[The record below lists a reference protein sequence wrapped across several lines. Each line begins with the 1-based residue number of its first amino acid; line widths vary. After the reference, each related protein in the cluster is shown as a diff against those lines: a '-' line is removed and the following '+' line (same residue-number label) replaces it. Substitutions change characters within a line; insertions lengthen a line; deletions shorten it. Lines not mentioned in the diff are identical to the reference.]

1 MSVTRNNGGTTGDG
15 LEDLG
20 IPGPVFLR
28 DALTSCTDPLKAIE
42 EFQLENGVLLPSL
55 RPMLPLLDLHGVRR
69 LDFHQSVLE
78 ELREKLVKRIN
89 EIGAERTTEK
99 SSGDK
104 RLKDMLSK
112 SFAAVRV
119 PALRP
124 VVMCILRN
132 TPHIDDKYL
141 RVLVR
146 EKELYNSADTEV
158 KRQIWKDNQSL
169 FGDEVS
175 PLFSKYIIEK
185 EQILFDHLNLNSL
198 FFSPSPKVRRQG
210 EVVQKLAHMIGH
222 SVKLYDM
229 VLQFLRT
236 LFLRTKNIH
245 YCTLRA
251 ELLMAL
257 HDLEVQDIISVDPCH
272 KFTWC
277 LDACIREKNV
287 DIKRSRELQ
296 GFLDSIK
303 RGQEQVLGDLS
314 MTLCDPYAVNFLAS
328 SAIKIALHLINGE
341 SLPREN
347 AVLVLLL
354 RMLALGLSA
363 WQMIDSQD
371 FKEPKLDSQVV
382 TKFLPALMSL
392 MVDDQIRQLNCKLPP
407 DERESAIAIIEHSGP
422 PPDACQAYA
431 QLSGVAAVLSMY
443 YALHVGGGIVA
454 GGASAAGVSTVSGSS
469 LGSGKSRGDARG
481 LMRVLATLPNC
492 QAQRAFEDPFLHTL
506 VSLLILNM
514 ADEFSNE
521 SFCTVIFDEFFLA
534 GLGRDNVTRH
544 LLKLLWYIYPKLPPA
559 RLHSLMKALQPTSQ
573 HNEAVHS
580 LYEALREKIGS
591 RSTENLP
598 PSSQGSRMSLDGP
611 TSPLTP
617 GVSPISGITTPPS
630 VSSPM
635 RPL

>member
-1 MSVTRNNGGTTGDG
+1 MNTVKGSGEIGNGLD
-15 LEDLG
+15 DLG
-20 IPGPVFLR
+20 IPGQGFLR

-42 EFQLENGVLLPSL
+42 EFQLENGILLPSL

-69 LDFHQSVLE
+69 LDFHASVLE
-78 ELREKLVKRIN
+78 ELREKLIKRIN
-89 EIGAERTTEK
+89 EIGTERADKGST
-99 SSGDK
+99 GDR
-104 RLKDMLSK
+104 RLKELLSK
-112 SFAAVRV
+112 SFPAVRV
-119 PALRP
+119 AALRP

-146 EKELYNSADTEV
+146 EKELYNDADTEV

-175 PLFSKYIIEK
+175 PLFSRYIIEK
-185 EQILFDHLNLNSL
+185 EQILFDHRNLNSL
-198 FFSPSPKVRRQG
+198 FFMPSPKVRRQG

-314 MTLCDPYAVNFLAS
+314 MILCDPYAVNFLAS

-341 SLPREN
+341 ALPREN

-443 YALHVGGGIVA
+443 YALHVGGG
-454 GGASAAGVSTVSGSS
+454 GGVGRG
-469 LGSGKSRGDARG
+469 RGDARG

-544 LLKLLWYIYPKLPPA
+544 LLKLLWYIHPKLPPT
-559 RLHSLMKALQPTSQ
+559 RLHTLMKALQPTSQ
-573 HNEAVHS
+573 HNEAVHN
-580 LYEALREKIGS
+580 LYEALRDKIGN
-591 RSTENLP
+591 RSTEDQLTPTAQMDTLGLECP
-598 PSSQGSRMSLDGP
+598 P
-611 TSPLTP
+611 SPLT
-617 GVSPISGITTPPS
+617 GVPTPAS
-630 VSSPM
+630 CS
-635 RPL
+635 L

>member
-1 MSVTRNNGGTTGDG
+1 MNTVKNNCESGSG

-20 IPGPVFLR
+20 IPGQVFLR

-42 EFQLENGVLLPSL
+42 EFQLENGILLPSL

-69 LDFHQSVLE
+69 LDFHASVLE
-78 ELREKLVKRIN
+78 ELREKLIKRIN
-89 EIGAERTTEK
+89 EIGTERADK
-99 SSGDK
+99 GSSGDR
-104 RLKDMLSK
+104 RLKELLSK
-112 SFAAVRV
+112 SFPAVRV
-119 PALRP
+119 SALRP

-132 TPHIDDKYL
+132 TPHIEDKYL

-146 EKELYNSADTEV
+146 EKELYNDADTEV

-175 PLFSKYIIEK
+175 PLFSRYIIEK
-185 EQILFDHLNLNSL
+185 EQILFDHRNLNSL
-198 FFSPSPKVRRQG
+198 FFTPSPKVRRQG

-287 DIKRSRELQ
+287 DVKRSRELQ

-341 SLPREN
+341 ALPREN

-443 YALHVGGGIVA
+443 YALHVGGG
-454 GGASAAGVSTVSGSS
+454 GGVGRA
-469 LGSGKSRGDARG
+469 RGDARG

-534 GLGRDNVTRH
+534 GLARDNVTRH
-544 LLKLLWYIYPKLPPA
+544 LLKLLWYIYPKLPPT
-559 RLHSLMKALQPTSQ
+559 RLHTLMKALQPTSQ
-573 HNEAVHS
+573 HNEAVHN

-591 RSTENLP
+591 RSTEDQLATTPQIDTLGLDCP
-598 PSSQGSRMSLDGP
+598 P
-611 TSPLTP
+611 SPLT
-617 GVSPISGITTPPS
+617 GVPTP
-630 VSSPM
+630 SS
-635 RPL
+635 L

>member
-1 MSVTRNNGGTTGDG
+1 MTTGKSTSGTGDG

-20 IPGPVFLR
+20 VPGQAFLR

-42 EFQLENGVLLPSL
+42 EFQLENGILLPSL

-69 LDFHQSVLE
+69 LDFHASVLE
-78 ELREKLVKRIN
+78 ELREKLVRRIN
-89 EIGAERTTEK
+89 EIGTERGEK
-99 SSGDK
+99 GIAGDR
-104 RLKDMLSK
+104 RLKELLSK
-112 SFAAVRV
+112 SFPAVRV
-119 PALRP
+119 TALRP

-132 TPHIDDKYL
+132 TPHIEDKYL

-146 EKELYNSADTEV
+146 EKELYNDADTEV

-175 PLFSKYIIEK
+175 PLFSRYIIEK
-185 EQILFDHLNLNSL
+185 EQVLFDHRNLNSL
-198 FFSPSPKVRRQG
+198 FFTPSPKVRRQG
-210 EVVQKLAHMIGH
+210 EVVQKLAHMIGR

-341 SLPREN
+341 ALPREN

-363 WQMIDSQD
+363 WHMIDSQD

-392 MVDDQIRQLNCKLPP
+392 MVDDQIRQLNCRLPP

-431 QLSGVAAVLSMY
+431 ELSGVAAVLSMY
-443 YALHVGGGIVA
+443 YALHIGGG
-454 GGASAAGVSTVSGSS
+454 GGSS
-469 LGSGKSRGDARG
+469 RSRGDARG

-514 ADEFSNE
+514 TDEFSSE

-544 LLKLLWYIYPKLPPA
+544 LLKLLWYIHPKLPPT
-559 RLHSLMKALQPTSQ
+559 RLRSLLKALQPTSQ
-573 HNEAVHS
+573 HNETVHS
-580 LYEALREKIGS
+580 LYEALREKMNS
-591 RSTENLP
+591 RSSDD
-598 PSSQGSRMSLDGP
+598 PSTSTVQMDTLVLDCP
-611 TSPLTP
+611 TSSLTSVP
-617 GVSPISGITTPPS
+617 ASTTGSGH
-630 VSSPM
+630 
-635 RPL
+635 L

>member
-1 MSVTRNNGGTTGDG
+1 MSVTRNNGGGGTSGDG

-20 IPGPVFLR
+20 IPGQIFLR

-69 LDFHQSVLE
+69 LDFHASVLE
-78 ELREKLVKRIN
+78 ELGEKLVKRIN
-89 EIGAERTTEK
+89 EIGMERSEK
-99 SSGDK
+99 SGGGNSHHDK
-104 RLKDMLSK
+104 RLKDLLSK
-112 SFAAVRV
+112 SFSAVRV
-119 PALRP
+119 AALRP

-146 EKELYNSADTEV
+146 EKELYSSADTEV

-185 EQILFDHLNLNSL
+185 EQVLFDHRNLNSL
-198 FFSPSPKVRRQG
+198 FFMPSPKVRRQG

-257 HDLEVQDIISVDPCH
+257 HDLEIQDIISVDPCH

-287 DIKRSRELQ
+287 DVKRSRELQ
-296 GFLDSIK
+296 GFLDSIR

-328 SAIKIALHLINGE
+328 SAVKIALHLINGE
-341 SLPREN
+341 SMPRDN
-347 AVLVLLL
+347 PVLILLL

-363 WQMIDSQD
+363 WQMIESQD
-371 FKEPKLDSQVV
+371 FKEPKLDAQIV

-392 MVDDQIRQLNCKLPP
+392 MVDDQIRQLNSKLPP
-407 DERESAIAIIEHSGP
+407 DERASAIAIIEHSGP
-422 PPDACQAYA
+422 PPDACQAYS

-443 YALHVGGGIVA
+443 YSLHVGGVA
-454 GGASAAGVSTVSGSS
+454 GGVSAAAAGAATGGGIHSNQ
-469 LGSGKSRGDARG
+469 SGKARGDARG

-559 RLHSLMKALQPTSQ
+559 RLHSLVKALQPTSQ

-580 LYEALREKIGS
+580 LYQALNEKIGN
-591 RSTENLP
+591 RGKEDA
-598 PSSQGSRMSLDGP
+598 SS
-611 TSPLTP
+611 SPLQHERLGLDSP
-617 GVSPISGITTPPS
+617 NSPLKGVTNIGTQGTST
-630 VSSPM
+630 
-635 RPL
+635 

>member
-1 MSVTRNNGGTTGDG
+1 MNVARNNGTPVDS
-15 LEDLG
+15 LEELG
-20 IPGPVFLR
+20 IPGQNSLR
-28 DALTSCTDPLKAIE
+28 DALTSCEDPLKAIE
-42 EFQLENGVLLPSL
+42 EFQMQNGILLPSL

-69 LDFHQSVLE
+69 LDFHASVLE
-78 ELREKLVKRIN
+78 ELREKLIKRIN
-89 EIGAERTTEK
+89 EIGSER
-99 SSGDK
+99 GDK
-104 RLKDMLSK
+104 STATDRKLKELLAK
-112 SFAAVRV
+112 SFPAVRI

-141 RVLVR
+141 KVLVR
-146 EKELYNSADTEV
+146 EKELYNEADTEV

-175 PLFSKYIIEK
+175 PLFSGYIMEK
-185 EQILFDHLNLNSL
+185 ELVLFDHKNLNSL
-198 FFSPSPKVRRQG
+198 FFTPSPKVRRQG
-210 EVVQKLAHMIGH
+210 QVVQKLAHMIGH

-287 DIKRSRELQ
+287 DVKRSRELQ

-314 MTLCDPYAVNFLAS
+314 MILCDPYAVNFLAT
-328 SAIKIALHLINGE
+328 SAIKIAVHLINGDA
-341 SLPREN
+341 LPREN

-392 MVDDQIRQLNCKLPP
+392 MVDDQIRHLNQKLPP

-443 YALHVGGGIVA
+443 YALHVGGV
-454 GGASAAGVSTVSGSS
+454 GSF
-469 LGSGKSRGDARG
+469 GRGRGDARG

-492 QAQRAFEDPFLHTL
+492 QGQRAFEDPFLHTL

-521 SFCTVIFDEFFLA
+521 SFCTVIFDEFFLT
-534 GLGRDNVTRH
+534 GFGRDNVTRH
-544 LLKLLWYIYPKLPPA
+544 LLKLLWYIYPKLPSA
-559 RLHSLMKALQPTSQ
+559 RLQSLIKALQPTGQ
-573 HNEAVHS
+573 QVEAVHN
-580 LYEALREKIGS
+580 LYQALHKRIGNS
-591 RSTENLP
+591 PGESHP
-598 PSSQGSRMSLDGP
+598 PAPSQMD
-611 TSPLTP
+611 TLTMDCP
-617 GVSPISGITTPPS
+617 GSPIPGMSTPRSGF
-630 VSSPM
+630 
-635 RPL
+635 

>member
-1 MSVTRNNGGTTGDG
+1 MSSAKNNGGATGDG
-15 LEDLG
+15 LENLG
-20 IPGPVFLR
+20 IPGQISLR

-69 LDFHQSVLE
+69 LDFHASVLE
-78 ELREKLVKRIN
+78 ELRDKLVKRIN
-89 EIGAERTTEK
+89 EIGAERNENK
-99 SSGDK
+99 SSGSGDK

-112 SFAAVRV
+112 SFSAVRV
-119 PALRP
+119 AALRP

-146 EKELYNSADTEV
+146 EKELYNSAETEV

-185 EQILFDHLNLNSL
+185 EQVLFDHANLNSL

-210 EVVQKLAHMIGH
+210 EVVQKLAHMIGQ

-287 DIKRSRELQ
+287 DVKRSRELQ
-296 GFLDSIK
+296 GFLDSVK

-328 SAIKIALHLINGE
+328 STIKIALHLINGE
-341 SLPREN
+341 SLPRDN
-347 AVLVLLL
+347 SVLVLLL

-371 FKEPKLDSQVV
+371 FKEPKLDGQVV

-422 PPDACQAYA
+422 PPDACQAYS

-443 YALHVGGGIVA
+443 YALHVGGGTAGA
-454 GGASAAGVSTVSGSS
+454 GGVSAVGGAGSVGG
-469 LGSGKSRGDARG
+469 LGTGVGKSRSDARG
-481 LMRVLATLPNC
+481 LMRVLAILPNC

-506 VSLLILNM
+506 VSLLIVNM

-534 GLGRDNVTRH
+534 GLSRDNVTRH

-559 RLHSLMKALQPTSQ
+559 RLQSLMKAVQPTSQ

-580 LYEALREKIGS
+580 LYELLKERIGNRTTEETVEEKMII
-591 RSTENLP
+591 
-598 PSSQGSRMSLDGP
+598 D
-611 TSPLTP
+611 SP
-617 GVSPISGITTPPS
+617 TTPL
-630 VSSPM
+630 VTSSKMPT
-635 RPL
+635 

>member
-1 MSVTRNNGGTTGDG
+1 MNPMKSNGESGNG

-42 EFQLENGVLLPSL
+42 EFQLENGILLPSL

-69 LDFHQSVLE
+69 LDFHASVLE
-78 ELREKLVKRIN
+78 ELREKLIKQIN
-89 EIGAERTTEK
+89 EIGMERADK
-99 SSGDK
+99 SSSDR
-104 RLKDMLSK
+104 RLKELLSK
-112 SFAAVRV
+112 SFPAVRV
-119 PALRP
+119 TGLRP

-132 TPHIDDKYL
+132 TPHIEEKYL
-141 RVLVR
+141 RVLVG
-146 EKELYNSADTEV
+146 EKELYNDADTEV

-175 PLFSKYIIEK
+175 PLFSRYIIEK
-185 EQILFDHLNLNSL
+185 EQILFDHRNLNSL
-198 FFSPSPKVRRQG
+198 FFTPSPKVRRQG

-287 DIKRSRELQ
+287 DVKRSRELQ

-328 SAIKIALHLINGE
+328 SAIKIALHLINSE
-341 SLPREN
+341 ALPREN

-371 FKEPKLDSQVV
+371 FKEPKLDIQVV

-443 YALHVGGGIVA
+443 YALHVGGG
-454 GGASAAGVSTVSGSS
+454 GGVGRG
-469 LGSGKSRGDARG
+469 RGDARG

-544 LLKLLWYIYPKLPPA
+544 LLKLLWYIHPKLPSA
-559 RLHSLMKALQPTSQ
+559 RLHSLLKALQPTSQ
-573 HNEAVHS
+573 HNEAVHN
-580 LYEALREKIGS
+580 LYESLRDKVGS
-591 RSTENLP
+591 HSTEDQLASTAQIDTLGLDCSSPALTGLP
-598 PSSQGSRMSLDGP
+598 TP
-611 TSPLTP
+611 TSSICSL
-617 GVSPISGITTPPS
+617 
-630 VSSPM
+630 
-635 RPL
+635 

>member
-1 MSVTRNNGGTTGDG
+1 MSATKSTEGTG

-20 IPGPVFLR
+20 VPGQVFLR

-42 EFQLENGVLLPSL
+42 EFQLENGILLPSL

-69 LDFHQSVLE
+69 LDFHASVLE
-78 ELREKLVKRIN
+78 ELREKLVKRIA
-89 EIGAERTTEK
+89 EIGAERGEK
-99 SSGDK
+99 GGSDR
-104 RLKDMLSK
+104 RLKDLLAK
-112 SFAAVRV
+112 SFPAVRV
-119 PALRP
+119 AALRP

-146 EKELYNSADTEV
+146 EKELYNDADTEV

-175 PLFSKYIIEK
+175 PLFSRYIIEK
-185 EQILFDHLNLNSL
+185 EQVLFDHRNLNAL

-287 DIKRSRELQ
+287 DVKRSRELQ

-341 SLPREN
+341 ALPRDN

-392 MVDDQIRQLNCKLPP
+392 MVDDQIRQLNGKLPP

-443 YALHVGGGIVA
+443 HALYVGGG
-454 GGASAAGVSTVSGSS
+454 GSGSS
-469 LGSGKSRGDARG
+469 GRARGDARG

-492 QAQRAFEDPFLHTL
+492 QAHRAFEDPFLHTL

-514 ADEFSNE
+514 ADEFSGE

-534 GLGRDNVTRH
+534 GLTRDNVTRH
-544 LLKLLWYIYPKLPPA
+544 LLKLLWYIHPKLPPA
-559 RLHSLMKALQPTSQ
+559 RLHSLMKALQPNSQ

-580 LYEALREKIGS
+580 LYQSLREKIGS
-591 RSTENLP
+591 QSTEDLLI
-598 PSSQGSRMSLDGP
+598 SSTSMDTLECPD
-611 TSPLTP
+611 SPLDVVPTP
-617 GVSPISGITTPPS
+617 GP
-630 VSSPM
+630 
-635 RPL
+635 R